1 MLDAV
6 EKLKRK
12 DVISIFQ
19 IKSFKKI
26 SEKKIIAML
35 DMIFEKGILGSSLVR
50 AATIN
55 NPDLLLELSKQKLI
69 DRLKVLLKHFLIL
82 NICSAT
88 QSDQVL
94 ADFST
99 FYQNELKHAKLNGS
113 KFEKENNL
121 LGDFH
126 VKEACVLP

>member
-35 DMIFEKGILGSSLVR
+35 DMIFEKGILGSSLVG

-69 DRLKVLLKHFLIL
+69 DRLKVLLKHFLTL

-88 QSDQVL
+88 QSD
-94 ADFST
+94 
-99 FYQNELKHAKLNGS
+99 
-113 KFEKENNL
+113 
-121 LGDFH
+121 
-126 VKEACVLP
+126 

>member
-1 MLDAV
+1 
-6 EKLKRK
+6 
-12 DVISIFQ
+12 
-19 IKSFKKI
+19 
-26 SEKKIIAML
+26 ML
-35 DMIFEKGILGSSLVR
+35 DMIFEKGILGSSLVG

-69 DRLKVLLKHFLIL
+69 DRLKVLLKHFLTL

-94 ADFST
+94 ADLST

>member
-26 SEKKIIAML
+26 TEKKIIAML

-69 DRLKVLLKHFLIL
+69 DRLKVLLKHFLTL

-94 ADFST
+94 ADLST

-126 VKEACVLP
+126 VKEVCVLP

>member
-69 DRLKVLLKHFLIL
+69 DRLKVLLKHFLTL
-82 NICSAT
+82 NICSAI

>member
-35 DMIFEKGILGSSLVR
+35 DMIFEKSILGSSLVR

-69 DRLKVLLKHFLIL
+69 DRLKVLLKHFLTL

-94 ADFST
+94 ADLST

-126 VKEACVLP
+126 VKEVCVLP

>member
-69 DRLKVLLKHFLIL
+69 DRLKVLLKHFLTL

-94 ADFST
+94 ADLST

>member
-35 DMIFEKGILGSSLVR
+35 DMIIEKGILGSSLVG

-69 DRLKVLLKHFLIL
+69 DLLKVLLKHFLTL

-88 QSDQVL
+88 
-94 ADFST
+94 
-99 FYQNELKHAKLNGS
+99 
-113 KFEKENNL
+113 
-121 LGDFH
+121 
-126 VKEACVLP
+126 

>member
-55 NPDLLLELSKQKLI
+55 NPDLLL
-69 DRLKVLLKHFLIL
+69 
-82 NICSAT
+82 
-88 QSDQVL
+88 
-94 ADFST
+94 
-99 FYQNELKHAKLNGS
+99 
-113 KFEKENNL
+113 
-121 LGDFH
+121 
-126 VKEACVLP
+126 

>member
-69 DRLKVLLKHFLIL
+69 DRLKVLLKHFLTL

-126 VKEACVLP
+126 VKEVCVLP

>member
-113 KFEKENNL
+113 KFKKENNL